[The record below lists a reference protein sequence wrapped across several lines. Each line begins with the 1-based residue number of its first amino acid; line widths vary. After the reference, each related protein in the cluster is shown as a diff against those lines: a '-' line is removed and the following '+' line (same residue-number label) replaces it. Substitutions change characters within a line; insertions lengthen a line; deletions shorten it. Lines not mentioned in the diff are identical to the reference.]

1 MLIKLEWLG
10 YRMVKDM
17 WQYYVKPFSYNTW
30 TSRTDGQTDGQT
42 DGWTEFLYQYR
53 ASVCWRAIK
62 LIGSQLSLP
71 HGTKLM
77 ERKLKDAD
85 NDSLRWLY
93 DSTRIFV
100 PIFSGANFHQIFQED
115 GNRKLRLLVSELF
128 HGLGGKFKRS
138 IWLWAQLHKTQHR
151 DKTDLCIEKRKLSDF
166 GQIIFLPNATTMR
179 KSVKNG
185 RDPLISLVHF
195 T

>member
-1 MLIKLEWLG
+1 
-10 YRMVKDM
+10 
-17 WQYYVKPFSYNTW
+17 
-30 TSRTDGQTDGQT
+30 
-42 DGWTEFLYQYR
+42 
-53 ASVCWRAIK
+53 
-62 LIGSQLSLP
+62 
-71 HGTKLM
+71 M

-115 GNRKLRLLVSELF
+115 GNRKVRLLVSELF
-128 HGLGGKFKRS
+128 HGLWGKFNWS

-166 GQIIFLPNATTMR
+166 GQIIFLPNATTIFI
-179 KSVKNG
+179 KNPKIFICQEWPRSFDKFG
-185 RDPLISLVHF
+185 AFYLVMQVGLYVGGSKRVF
-195 T
+195 LDRSYTTFY